1 MKKTTGITPTILLS
15 VGMITLSAAPACSQT
30 PAKFFFNLRNFFR
43 PRATVTAKASP
54 GTILKGAAAATSQ
67 IPQQTTHGLTASLSY
82 ASLRPLTDSNTAN
95 AQNILTSTLR
105 KPAPDL
111 YGLFKQVVYAHQKNS
126 AVTKKMTQDYY
137 HEVYF
142 LLQNAAYI
150 EKTLGYNTLASY
162 LRQHNG
168 QMPTLSAA
176 GKYQT
181 SETIR
186 QRLTF
191 YAGEELNNLLGKM
204 LSRAPSKRTPTTNEW
219 LTINILSIM
228 LPAKTRL
235 VFYDLLLE
243 KHYADLQ
250 AIALDPYLKNANTL
264 RRIKNGEAPVIP
276 TQAQRITRYQK
287 LLKKL
292 LQEQKQLTA
301 NIAYQ
306 RQQCAKQQVIYDMLR
321 ANGQTQD
328 AATAKNALA
337 KTQRKLQRNE
347 KRMREVTD
355 LTQRFTFELHFLQ
368 GK

>member
-1 MKKTTGITPTILLS
+1 MKRTTGITPTILLS

-243 KHYADLQ
+243 KRYSHLQ
-250 AIALDPYLKNANTL
+250 ALAQDPFLKNSHTL
-264 RRIKNGEAPVIP
+264 QRIKNGEAPVLLSKS
-276 TQAQRITRYQK
+276 QK
-287 LLKKL
+287 IAYRKRMLNNLGKEQKKL
-292 LQEQKQLTA
+292 KSVL
-301 NIAYQ
+301 AYQ
-306 RQQCAKQQVIYDMLR
+306 SQQYAKNKIIYEILQD
-321 ANGQTQD
+321 NGQTQD
-328 AATAKNALA
+328 AAAVQKKLNKSDRL
-337 KTQRKLQRNE
+337 LQRTKKNLQ
-347 KRMREVTD
+347 EVTNKIE
-355 LTQRFTFELHFLQ
+355 QCTFELRFLE